1 MTAVA
6 ATAVLVM
13 GACGAGG
20 GNGVGAGDRPKLPA
34 VASGAPARD
43 SAAAVTA
50 GAESMLYPVRP
61 VTYRLAAG
69 AKAPATSA
77 PGYRIDRGDVDE
89 DQTRRLATA
98 FGLDGAVAAGEGGS
112 FVVRD
117 GSSQLQVDGGGVPS
131 WHFVHDAEG
140 SVSSDVAVACAPDG
154 ACPEPPPPP
163 TVAGLPSPAE
173 AEAKAR
179 ALLERAGVD
188 VDGAVVEAQQEPGRA
203 RTVVFTPTVDGR
215 PVVGLATSVT
225 FGERARVDYAN
236 GYLGRFEKVGDYPL
250 VSMQDAVERL
260 RSGFGGGG
268 GPRALAG
275 DLPAGA
281 ESGSGGGSSAGS
293 TGSAGGVDA
302 VPPAP
307 AEPPTKEDPSGPPGS
322 IEPPVPSEPPVT
334 EPPEVVE
341 ITGAE
346 VVLMLAYPTCPDDDA
361 YLVPAFAF
369 EPDRAG
375 TVMAVQD
382 ESLAGGP
389 GARDTKDVD
398 PCPGVKPEPV
408 PLGRPEPAPLPPEA
422 VPTPAPAPAG

>member
-1 MTAVA
+1 MTVIA

-13 GACGAGG
+13 GACGAGD

-34 VASGAPARD
+34 VASGATARD
-43 SAAAVTA
+43 SAAAATA
-50 GAESMLYPVRP
+50 GVSAESMLYPARL

-69 AKAPATSA
+69 TKAPATSA
-77 PGYRIDRGDVDE
+77 PAYRLERGDVDE
-89 DQTRRLATA
+89 ETTRRLASA
-98 FGLDGAVAAGEGGS
+98 FGLGGAVAPGEGGS

-117 GSSQLQVDGGGVPS
+117 GPSQLQVDGGGVPS
-131 WHFVHDAEG
+131 WNFVHDADG

-163 TVAGLPSPAE
+163 TVPGLPSPAE

-179 ALLERAGVD
+179 TLLERAGVD
-188 VDGAVVEAQQEPGRA
+188 VDGAAVEAQQEPSRS
-203 RTVVFTPTVDGR
+203 RTVVFTPTVDDR
-215 PVVGLATSVT
+215 PVVGLATAVT
-225 FGERARVDYAN
+225 FGEQGRVDYAN

-250 VSMQDAVERL
+250 VSMDDAVERL

-268 GPRALAG
+268 GPRALAA

-281 ESGSGGGSSAGS
+281 ESGSGGGSAAGS
-293 TGSAGGVDA
+293 TGAAGGVDA

-307 AEPPTKEDPSGPPGS
+307 AEPPGS
-322 IEPPVPSEPPVT
+322 IEPPVASEPPVT

-341 ITGAE
+341 ITGAKL
-346 VVLMLAYPTCPDDDA
+346 VLMLAYPTCPDDPA

-375 TVMAVQD
+375 TVMAVED
-382 ESLAGGP
+382 ESLAGTP
-389 GARDTKDVD
+389 GAGDTKGVEA
-398 PCPGVKPEPV
+398 CPGVKPEPE
-408 PLGRPEPAPLPPEA
+408 PLGRPEPAPLPPEDS
-422 VPTPAPAPAG
+422 PTPAPSPDVRS